1 MGLRMLLCVSLVSLL
16 TLQALPTQASPQ
28 RPKNSEVCG

>member
-1 MGLRMLLCVSLVSLL
+1 MGLRVLLCVSLMTLL
-16 TLQALPTQASPQ
+16 TLQALPAQASPQ